1 MIPDEIADLLGAY
14 ALDAVSPEERAAVDA
29 YLVTAPLAAEEAAQ
43 LAAVVVVLPL
53 SVEPRDPPPALRSR
67 LLAIVQEEEAEWK
80 AAQADAGQAMPAPS
94 SLPAPA
100 AAANSGWAPR
110 LRDNLRRFPAYVY
123 GGGAALIAA
132 AAILILVLV
141 NRGGVTVIS
150 HQGSA
155 VAQVI
160 DGVHLSGVTFTVD
173 TRSDHTTAVHFS
185 GLPNPPSGKAY
196 ELWLIPAKGQPV
208 PVAGFVPGSGH
219 QFDAVY
225 HYNAAS
231 YAVAAVSIER
241 APGNALAPSV
251 YVALEAK
258 LTGSAG

>member
-1 MIPDEIADLLGAY
+1 MTPDEITELLGAY
-14 ALDAVSPEERAAVDA
+14 ALDAVSPEERAAVEG
-29 YLVTAPLAAEEAAQ
+29 YLATAPSAAEEAAQ
-43 LAAVVVVLPL
+43 LAAVVAVLPL
-53 SVEPRDPPPALRSR
+53 AVDPRDPPPALRNR
-67 LLAIVQEEEAEWK
+67 LLAIVQEEEAAWK
-80 AAQADAGQAMPAPS
+80 AAQVGARHAAPAPNVTATPS
-94 SLPAPA
+94 AE
-100 AAANSGWAPR
+100 NSGWAPR
-110 LRDNLRRFPAYVY
+110 LGDNLRRFPAYVY

-132 AAILILVLV
+132 AAILIVVLV

-155 VAQVI
+155 LAQVI

-208 PVAGFVPGSGH
+208 PIAGFVPGSGH
-219 QFDAVY
+219 SFDAVY
-225 HYNAAS
+225 HYNGAS
-231 YAVAAVSIER
+231 YAAAAVSIER
-241 APGNALAPSV
+241 APGNARSPSR

-258 LTGSAG
+258 LTG

>member
-1 MIPDEIADLLGAY
+1 MTPDEITELLGAY
-14 ALDAVSPEERAAVDA
+14 ALDAVSPEERAAVEA
-29 YLVTAPLAAEEAAQ
+29 YLATAPLAAEEAAQ
-43 LAAVVVVLPL
+43 LASVVAVLPL
-53 SVEPRDPPPALRSR
+53 SVEPRDPPPALRDR
-67 LLAIVQEEEAEWK
+67 LLAVVQEEEAAWK
-80 AAQADAGQAMPAPS
+80 AAQVGAMHAVPS
-94 SLPAPA
+94 PNVTLTPS
-100 AAANSGWAPR
+100 AANSGWAPR

-132 AAILILVLV
+132 AAILIIVLV

-196 ELWLIPAKGQPV
+196 ELWLIPAIGQPV
-208 PVAGFVPGSGH
+208 PIAGFVPGSGH
-219 QFDAVY
+219 AFDAVY

-231 YAVAAVSIER
+231 YAVAAVSIEQ
-241 APGNALAPSV
+241 APGNATSPSK
-251 YVALEAK
+251 YVALAAK
-258 LTGSAG
+258 LTGASG

>member
-1 MIPDEIADLLGAY
+1 MTPDEITELLGAY
-14 ALDAVSPEERAAVDA
+14 ALDVVSDEERAAVDA
-29 YLVTAPLAAEEAAQ
+29 YLATSVSAAEEAAQ
-43 LAAVVVVLPL
+43 FAAVVAVLPL
-53 SVEPRDPPPALRSR
+53 SVNPRDPPSDLRTR
-67 LLAIVQEEEAEWK
+67 LLAIAQEEEAEWK
-80 AAQADAGQAMPAPS
+80 AAQAGAIHAVPAPS
-94 SLPAPA
+94 PIPVPSAE
-100 AAANSGWAPR
+100 NSGWAPR
-110 LRDNLRRFPAYVY
+110 LRGNLRRFPAYIY

-132 AAILILVLV
+132 AAILIVILV

-150 HQGSA
+150 HQGAA

-160 DGVHLSGVTFTVD
+160 DGVHMSGVTFTVD

-208 PVAGFVPGSGH
+208 PIGGFVPGSSH

-241 APGNALAPSV
+241 APGNALSPSP

-258 LTGSAG
+258 LTG